1 MNVDSMRIGHGF
13 DVHRFTENFDT
24 NKPLKL
30 AGQVLPVQLS
40 LDAHSDGDLVLHAVC
55 DAILGAIAAGDIGEH
70 FPCNDTSLAG
80 IDSAELLDRVLQLAD
95 SQQFRLINVDIT
107 IIAQVPKLSPYR
119 QELTASL
126 CSLLCLGSDRVN
138 LKASTTERLGYIG
151 REEGIACHAVVLMHT
166 NA

>member
-1 MNVDSMRIGHGF
+1 MLAKDDFSPANYPTCDNTAFDGYAVNSRETIGLRKKKKKKF
-13 DVHRFTENFDT
+13 
-24 NKPLKL
+24 K
-30 AGQVLPVQLS
+30 
-40 LDAHSDGDLVLHAVC
+40 
-55 DAILGAIAAGDIGEH
+55 ILRAIAAGDIGEH

-126 CSLLCLGSDRVN
+126 CSLLCLDSDRVN